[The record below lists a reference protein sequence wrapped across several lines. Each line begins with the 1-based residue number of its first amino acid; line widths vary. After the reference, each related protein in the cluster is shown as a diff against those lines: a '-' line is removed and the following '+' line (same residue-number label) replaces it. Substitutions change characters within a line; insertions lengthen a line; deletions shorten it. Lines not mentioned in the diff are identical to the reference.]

1 MNWYRVQI
9 LLARRQHERLAQIAR
24 EEGKSLSEVA
34 RELIRFALRER
45 QRRQMERAA
54 QVLLDEYRSNPDLTA
69 FTTLD
74 GAGE

>member
-1 MNWYRVQI
+1 MNWYHVQI

-24 EEGKSLSEVA
+24 EVGKSLSEVA

-54 QVLLDEYRSNPDLTA
+54 QVLPDEHRSNPDLTA